1 MNRIAICLIA
11 ILLMAFSCEDDIITT
26 CNTNDPLEEL
36 DWLKE
41 IKNNLE
47 LSNSAAGFEIIQYSY
62 QGNDVFWV
70 DDCYQCPDGL
80 IQVYDCA
87 GAVICE
93 FGGIDGRN
101 TCTDFD
107 TAAYNRYVLL
117 DGVNRTVLKGV
128 LSYTGMVA
136 ADGCEWL
143 LETDSETFS
152 LKDYAGDQ
160 TSNPSTVLV
169 EYQETDE
176 NFSCGLMPT
185 VYPQIIALSVCEI
198 GELTLDKDAYD
209 NAPIDFLNI
218 NSLTITDNTLKI
230 IYGSSGCSGDS
241 WELKLIDSEA
251 IMESFPPQR
260 NLKLSLKNQEDC
272 QAYFVKE
279 ICFDIRALQTDG
291 NQVILNITNT
301 DNEILYSY

>member
-1 MNRIAICLIA
+1 MNRIAILLIA
-11 ILLMAFSCEDDIITT
+11 ILLMAFSCEDDFITT

-41 IKNNLE
+41 IKNRLE
-47 LSNSAAGFEIIQYSY
+47 MSASAAGYEIIQYSY

-70 DDCYQCPDGL
+70 DDCYQCSDEP
-80 IQVYDCA
+80 IQIYDCE
-87 GAVICE
+87 GNVICE
-93 FGGIDGRN
+93 FGGINSPN

-107 TAAYNRYVLL
+107 SVASNSYVLL
-117 DGVNRTVLKGV
+117 DGVNRSVLKGV
-128 LSYTGMVA
+128 LKYTGSLE

-143 LETDSETFS
+143 LETGTETFS
-152 LKDYAGDQ
+152 LKGYEGDQ
-160 TSNPSTVLV
+160 TSNPRIVLV
-169 EYQETDE
+169 EYQETNE
-176 NFSCGLMPT
+176 SFSCGFSPEI
-185 VYPQIIALSVCEI
+185 YKQIITLNICES
-198 GELTLDKDAYD
+198 GELTIDKDAYD

-218 NSLTITDNTLKI
+218 SSLTITDNILKI

-260 NLKLSLKNQEDC
+260 NLKLSLKNEEMC

-279 ICFDIRALQTDG
+279 ICFDISALQTDG
-291 NQVILNITNT
+291 NSVMLNITNT
-301 DNEILYSY
+301 DNEVLYRY